1 MRVEHRRRLLAEA
14 AMRVMERDGVRA
26 ATTRAV
32 TTEAGMPHGAFH
44 YCFRSK
50 NELFQEVF
58 QSDAEAAFT
67 AALDVLGAG
76 TDLHAC
82 LERALAAFWAATVAD
97 RDAQVVLVDLSS
109 LAFRE
114 PALEELRKWQ
124 VEVYTSRL
132 GEELAALADRTGSR
146 WRVEP
151 RVLGGLLY
159 SALTG
164 ITESWLAL
172 GEAADPQA
180 QIDLL
185 TNAVAQQADTTA

>member
-1 MRVEHRRRLLAEA
+1 
-14 AMRVMERDGVRA
+14 MRVMKRDGVAA

-50 NELFQEVF
+50 NELFREVF
-58 QSDAEAAFT
+58 QSDADAAFT

-82 LERALAAFWAATVAD
+82 LERALAAFWAETVAD
-97 RDAQVVLVDLSS
+97 RDAQVVLVELSS
-109 LAFRE
+109 LALRE
-114 PALEELRKWQ
+114 PLEELRKWQ

-146 WRVEP
+146 WRVDP

-172 GEAADPQA
+172 GESADPQA

-185 TNAVAQQADTTA
+185 TNAVAQHAGTAA